1 MLLILTLVSL
11 YVLVAFPLVR
21 CVVFHPLLLIFYAVH
36 DSFRWLKRRQFNLC
50 FTGQIVAYTGLFG
63 RGKTLSAV
71 HKVSGLYRHF
81 DGKKVWCGRRKK
93 IVTQK
98 IKILSNVELKKVPYE
113 QLVSLQQ
120 IVQLAKGQ
128 EKIDNEADTLTSI
141 IVLGDEFS
149 VQLNSRNFRNNI
161 DPLFLNSLLTCRHYH
176 LSIFYTAQ
184 RFGQVDAL
192 LRQVTSYVVECEKVW
207 RFERLSY
214 FDAWELE
221 NATNPRLITPYAR
234 ACWFVRQSDYEAY
247 DTLAV
252 VEDLD
257 RRVSKEEMMSPQ
269 EILDLQ
275 RNQGANMEAVSK
287 PSRRWLRV
295 FGGRKDGRVGK

>member
-1 MLLILTLVSL
+1 MRLILVIAGIA
-11 YVLVAFPLVR
+11 VLVLFPVFRCAF
-21 CVVFHPLLLIFYAVH
+21 FHPFLLIFYL
-36 DSFRWLKRRQFNLC
+36 FRDFFLWIRRKQSNLC
-50 FTGQIVAYTGLFG
+50 SSGQLVAYVGLFG

-71 HKVSGLYRHF
+71 HKVVGLYKRF

-93 IVTQK
+93 IVTQR
-98 IKILSNVELKKVPYE
+98 IKVLSNVDLKNIPYE
-113 QLVSLQQ
+113 KLVSLQQ

-128 EKIDNEADTLTSI
+128 EAVDDETDVLTSI
-141 IVLGDEFS
+141 VVLGDEFS
-149 VQLNSRNFRNNI
+149 VQLNSRAFRTNI

-192 LRQVTSYVVECEKVW
+192 LRQVTSYVVDCDKWW
-207 RFERLSY
+207 RFQKLSY
-214 FDAWELE
+214 YDAWELE
-221 NATNPRLITPYAR
+221 NASNPRLLSPYMR
-234 ACWFVRQSDYEAY
+234 SCFFVRQRDYDAY

-257 RRVSKEEMMSPQ
+257 RRVSASEMMTPQ

-275 RNQGANMEAVSK
+275 RNQGVNMDAVSK
-287 PSRRWLRV
+287 PSRRWLKRFPV
-295 FGGRKDGRVGK
+295 FRK

>member
-1 MLLILTLVSL
+1 MLLILLILVIYILVS
-11 YVLVAFPLVR
+11 FPLIR
-21 CVVFHPLLLIFYAVH
+21 CLVFHPFLLLFYAVH
-36 DSFRWLKRRQFNLC
+36 DFCRWVRRKQFNLC

-71 HKVSGLYRHF
+71 HKVVGLYKTF
-81 DGKKVWCGRRKK
+81 DGKKVWCPRRKK
-93 IVTQK
+93 IVTQR
-98 IKILSNVELKKVPYE
+98 IKILSNVELKTVPYE
-113 QLVSLQQ
+113 MLVSLQQ

-128 EKIDNEADTLTSI
+128 AITDDKHDTLTSI

-192 LRQVTSYVVECEKVW
+192 LRQVTSYVVECEKIW

-214 FDAWELE
+214 YDAWEME
-221 NATNPRLITPYAR
+221 NAANPRLITPYAR
-234 ACWFVRQSDYEAY
+234 ACWFVCQRDYEAY

-252 VEDLD
+252 VADLD
-257 RRVSKEEMMSPQ
+257 RRVSAKEMMSPQ
-269 EILDLQ
+269 EILELQ
-275 RNQGANMEAVSK
+275 RNQGANMEAVSR
-287 PSRRWLRV
+287 PSRRWFRLW
-295 FGGRKDGRVGK
+295 GSRKAASK